1 MRFFFSKRPGRVREE
16 ALEWLARLKRGLRQG
31 EGPEFLAWLERRSHR
46 TAIARAAVE
55 WHGPE
60 VLAVLAE
67 IFPIPPAILKEGR
80 GFRPALLTAA
90 AFAGACITLGVPI
103 ALLLSAKVHRYEYS
117 TAIAATRRLTL
128 EDGTRVAL
136 NHGTQID
143 VTYAAQARSVFVTR
157 GEALFKVV
165 GMPNRPFY
173 LHAAGRNFEASAAIF
188 DIRFAAPDILSLTV
202 LEGTVTVFP
211 PPRPGRKTIL
221 LQPLQMLV
229 IGPNAEFGQTISQ
242 EDVRSQLSWQ
252 KGT

>member
-1 MRFFFSKRPGRVREE
+1 MRFFFGKRRSRIREE
-16 ALEWLARLKRGLRQG
+16 ALVWLARLKRGLRQG
-31 EGPEFLAWLERRSHR
+31 EGPDFLAWLKRRSHR
-46 TAIARAAVE
+46 TAIAKAAVE

-60 VLAVLAE
+60 VLAVLCE
-67 IFPIPPAILKEGR
+67 IFPIPPAILEQPR
-80 GFRPALLTAA
+80 GPRPALLTTA

-103 ALLLSAKVHRYEYS
+103 AILLTAKVHRYEYT
-117 TAIAATRRLTL
+117 TAIAATRQLTL

-136 NHGTQID
+136 NRGTQID
-143 VTYAAQARSVFVTR
+143 VTYATGARSVLVAR
-157 GEALFKVV
+157 GEALFKVASA
-165 GMPNRPFY
+165 PNRPFY

-211 PPRPGRKTIL
+211 LPRPGRKTIL

-229 IGPNAEFGQTISQ
+229 MGPNAEFGQTVSQ
-242 EDVRSQLSWQ
+242 QDLRSQLSWQ

>member
-16 ALEWLARLKRGLRQG
+16 ALVWLARLKRGLRQG
-31 EGPEFLAWLERRSHR
+31 EGPEFLAWLKRRSHR
-46 TAIARAAVE
+46 NAIARAAVE

-60 VLAVLAE
+60 VLAVLSE
-67 IFPIPPAILKEGR
+67 IFPIPPAIIQEGR

-90 AFAGACITLGVPI
+90 AFAGACITLGIPI
-103 ALLLSAKVHRYEYS
+103 ALLLSARVHRYEYT
-117 TAIAATRRLTL
+117 TAIAATRQLTL

-143 VTYAAQARSVFVTR
+143 VTYATQARSVFIAH
-157 GEALFKVV
+157 GEALFRVAGV
-165 GMPNRPFY
+165 PNRPFY

-202 LEGTVTVFP
+202 LDGTVTVFP
-211 PPRPGRKTIL
+211 LPRRGKKTVL

-229 IGPNAEFGQTISQ
+229 IGPNAEFGQTLS
-242 EDVRSQLSWQ
+242 EADVRSRLSWQ